1 MKLTIECEPA
11 VFETLSDHYNRI
23 TPIMDRLAYSF
34 DNYMTDILSEEA
46 ERIREEYKDDI
57 THSKG

>member
-1 MKLTIECEPA
+1 MKLTIECEPS
-11 VFETLSDHYNRI
+11 VFETLSNHYNHI

-46 ERIREEYKDDI
+46 ERIRAEYKD
-57 THSKG
+57 TP

>member
-1 MKLTIECEPA
+1 MKLIVECEPE

-23 TPIMDRLAYSF
+23 TPIMDRLTYSF

-46 ERIREEYKDDI
+46 ERIREENKDA
-57 THSKG
+57 G

>member
-1 MKLTIECEPA
+1 MKLTIECLPE
-11 VFETLSDHYNRI
+11 VFEILSDHYNRI

-46 ERIREEYKDDI
+46 ERIRETYKDDPKG
-57 THSKG
+57 SKD